1 MVDIPPPLAPI
12 QSHAI
17 LKESLSHQ
25 ASPFS
30 QPRSTGTPLSQMR
43 HNKPFSILSRSTTLG
58 GESHWGR
65 TPPLPPRRTN
75 SRLSLLSPTVRVSYN
90 FYGLF

>member
-30 QPRSTGTPLSQMR
+30 QPRSTGTSLSQMR
-43 HNKPFSILSRSTTLG
+43 HNKPFSILSRATTLS

-90 FYGLF
+90 FY